1 MRLNPRITRLIENV
15 LVAAITAVV
24 ILVWEPTRDR
34 RQEVSDRVQPF
45 VLWKEQSKEAWNGLT
60 RQRPSLGDVQFSVSG
75 RDGVMF
81 VGLPKL
87 PDEDELAAYRFIL
100 DNPPPS
106 PVQLRRLGV
115 AAR

>member
-15 LVAAITAVV
+15 FVAAMTAVV
-24 ILVWEPTRDR
+24 ILVWEPT
-34 RQEVSDRVQPF
+34 
-45 VLWKEQSKEAWNGLT
+45 
-60 RQRPSLGDVQFSVSG
+60 
-75 RDGVMF
+75 MF